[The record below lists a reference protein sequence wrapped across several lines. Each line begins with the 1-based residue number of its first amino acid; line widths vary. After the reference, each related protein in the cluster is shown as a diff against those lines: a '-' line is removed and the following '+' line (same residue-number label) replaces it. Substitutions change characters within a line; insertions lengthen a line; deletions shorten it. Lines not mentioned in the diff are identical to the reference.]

1 MLACTS
7 SRLSNLQPT
16 GGIWEPENHVLISD
30 FSDIE
35 AVAASPWLVFAATT
49 HGLLIYDRGARRF
62 RRPVTTIDGYPQG
75 RVRRAVADPAG
86 NAVWLDVEPAGY
98 VRYDV
103 DGRTWTPGALPFGQA
118 DVTLTVDAAL
128 ARAPIA
134 AAMRAAILTDARL
147 RTHQFTAAAATPDR
161 SDIFFGTNG
170 LGMVRVD
177 KLTGEWEV
185 LNYGLLAPGVGAVA
199 AAPEGVWA
207 ATNARPGERRGLTW
221 VARDLSATRSREGDG
236 AALGFSFLYSR
247 RLLAI
252 DDQLWL
258 ATEQGVLRID
268 SASFQS
274 RVWDLPQAT
283 ALARG
288 SNGVWVGTTRGLSLI
303 RADDQIVT
311 FGPNPLTVLSL
322 LTVGDT
328 LWVGTSLGLGQL
340 LPGADAITTPA
351 ELADR
356 TSLHVPVY
364 ALTRVRDTLVMAT
377 ERALLW
383 RDPATKHWST
393 VALPLSLGTPTALV
407 FDPAHGLWIGG
418 TRGLG
423 QVDLSRG
430 FVQVHGVPY
439 EMPAAVRDLTAD
451 RDYVWAA
458 TDSGLVR
465 IQ

>member
-1 MLACTS
+1 M
-7 SRLSNLQPT
+7 
-16 GGIWEPENHVLISD
+16 
-30 FSDIE
+30 
-35 AVAASPWLVFAATT
+35 
-49 HGLLIYDRGARRF
+49 
-62 RRPVTTIDGYPQG
+62 
-75 RVRRAVADPAG
+75 
-86 NAVWLDVEPAGY
+86 
-98 VRYDV
+98 
-103 DGRTWTPGALPFGQA
+103 
-118 DVTLTVDAAL
+118 
-128 ARAPIA
+128 
-134 AAMRAAILTDARL
+134 
-147 RTHQFTAAAATPDR
+147 
-161 SDIFFGTNG
+161 
-170 LGMVRVD
+170 
-177 KLTGEWEV
+177 
-185 LNYGLLAPGVGAVA
+185 
-199 AAPEGVWA
+199 
-207 ATNARPGERRGLTW
+207 
-221 VARDLSATRSREGDG
+221 
-236 AALGFSFLYSR
+236 
-247 RLLAI
+247 
-252 DDQLWL
+252 
-258 ATEQGVLRID
+258 
-268 SASFQS
+268 
-274 RVWDLPQAT
+274 
-283 ALARG
+283 
-288 SNGVWVGTTRGLSLI
+288 
-303 RADDQIVT
+303 
-311 FGPNPLTVLSL
+311 

-351 ELADR
+351 ELGDR

-439 EMPAAVRDLTAD
+439 EMPAAVRDLTTD